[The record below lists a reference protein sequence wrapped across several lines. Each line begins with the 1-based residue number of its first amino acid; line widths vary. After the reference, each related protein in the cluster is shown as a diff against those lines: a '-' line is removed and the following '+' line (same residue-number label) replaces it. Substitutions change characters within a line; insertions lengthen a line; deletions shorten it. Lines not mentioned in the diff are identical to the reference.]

1 MVAVRKI
8 RCVVVVVPAEVDGMI
23 HHDTPE
29 ASQPR
34 FRPSDLLPWS
44 DPYIRSLVE
53 QLQEEVRSEAA
64 EARATRT
71 RIEEL
76 PTSDRWD
83 AFEVESVEGLLLD

>member
-8 RCVVVVVPAEVDGMI
+8 RCVVVVAPAEVDGMLP
-23 HHDTPE
+23 HDMPQ
-29 ASQPR
+29 ASPRR

-53 QLQEEVRSEAA
+53 QLQEEVRTEVA
-64 EARATRT
+64 EARAS

-76 PTSDRWD
+76 PTSDRWSEFQVKPVD
-83 AFEVESVEGLLLD
+83 GLPLD

>member
-8 RCVVVVVPAEVDGMI
+8 RCVVVVAPAEVDGMI
-23 HHDTPE
+23 THDTPE
-29 ASQPR
+29 ASRPR

-53 QLQEEVRSEAA
+53 QLQDEVRA
-64 EARATRT
+64 EAQAS

-83 AFEVESVEGLLLD
+83 EFEVESVDGLLLD